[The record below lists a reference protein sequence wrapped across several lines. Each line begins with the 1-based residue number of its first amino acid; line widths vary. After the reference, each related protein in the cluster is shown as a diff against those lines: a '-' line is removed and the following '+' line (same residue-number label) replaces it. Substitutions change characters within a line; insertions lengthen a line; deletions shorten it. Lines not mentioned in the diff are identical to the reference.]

1 MESLAAF
8 AGTLEVSPFGVW
20 ASGSSMAY
28 PVANLVHLLGLVM
41 LVGGIGLLD
50 LRLAG
55 LFRAVPVEPLWRYL
69 TPVGIAGLGLMAPS
83 GLVMFAADAVS
94 LAGSETF
101 GRKLIIIALALTNAL
116 AYRLAW
122 RRKVADWDASAP
134 PVARAL
140 ALTSLLLWLTVAA
153 LGRLIAYT

>member
-8 AGTLEVSPFGVW
+8 AGTLEASPFGVW
-20 ASGSSMAY
+20 ASRSSLAY

-69 TPVGIAGLGLMAPS
+69 TPVGIAGLALMAPS

-101 GRKLIIIALALTNAL
+101 GRKLIMIALALTNAL

-122 RRKVADWDASAP
+122 RRKVADWDVSAP